1 MRKMIIE
8 LVNVEANVN
17 NFMRFVLFLQPNEF
31 SLHSKNKQ
39 LRLARDTETIEK
51 GCVRGGLGW
60 RDLYVIGIEGP
71 HIKRMQIV
79 KGLRQKESYEF
90 LK

>member
-71 HIKRMQIV
+71 HIQENANSQGSKAKRII
-79 KGLRQKESYEF
+79 
-90 LK
+90 